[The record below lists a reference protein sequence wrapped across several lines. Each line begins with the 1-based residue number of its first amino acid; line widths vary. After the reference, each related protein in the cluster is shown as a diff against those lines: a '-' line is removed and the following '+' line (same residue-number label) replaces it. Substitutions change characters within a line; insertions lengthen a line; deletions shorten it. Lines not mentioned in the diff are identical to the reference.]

1 MIGPVIMAG
10 KSICERVPLDT
21 NVISE
26 LTKIRP
32 EAKVISWIQASSEE
46 LLYLSVLTIGEIR
59 KGIDSLPRSNK
70 RALLESWL
78 ANDLV
83 LRFSGR
89 ILDVNLDIAE
99 RWADLSTSQNS
110 WSAAGGRRWLNG
122 GNSIASQPDSC
133 YSEHKGCP
141 GYRNQY
147 IESLATI
154 IFAERGP

>member
-1 MIGPVIMAG
+1 VSGYL
-10 KSICERVPLDT
+10 LDT

-26 LTKIRP
+26 LTKLQP
-32 EAKVISWIQASSEE
+32 EPKVVSWFQATSEE

-89 ILDVNLDIAE
+89 ILDVSLDIAE
-99 RWADLSTSQNS
+99 RWGLI
-110 WSAAGGRRWLNG
+110 SAQAKMAGAPLAVVDGLMAATALHHNLILVTRNIKDVQVAGINMLNPW
-122 GNSIASQPDSC
+122 Q
-133 YSEHKGCP
+133 
-141 GYRNQY
+141 
-147 IESLATI
+147 L
-154 IFAERGP
+154 

>member
-1 MIGPVIMAG
+1 VSGYL
-10 KSICERVPLDT
+10 LDT

-26 LTKIRP
+26 LTKLQP
-32 EAKVISWIQASSEE
+32 EPKVVSWFQATSEE

-89 ILDVNLDIAE
+89 ILDVSLDIAE
-99 RWADLSTSQNS
+99 RWGLI
-110 WSAAGGRRWLNG
+110 SAQAKMAGAPLAVVDGLMAATALHHNLILVTRNTKDVQVTGINMLNPW
-122 GNSIASQPDSC
+122 Q
-133 YSEHKGCP
+133 
-141 GYRNQY
+141 
-147 IESLATI
+147 L
-154 IFAERGP
+154 

>member
-1 MIGPVIMAG
+1 VSGYL
-10 KSICERVPLDT
+10 LDT

-26 LTKIRP
+26 LTKLQP
-32 EAKVISWIQASSEE
+32 EQKVVSWFQATSEE

-83 LRFSGR
+83 LRFAGR

-99 RWADLSTSQNS
+99 RWGLI
-110 WSAAGGRRWLNG
+110 SAQAKMAGGPLAVVDGLMAATELHYNLILVTRNTKDVQVAGINMLNPW
-122 GNSIASQPDSC
+122 Q
-133 YSEHKGCP
+133 
-141 GYRNQY
+141 
-147 IESLATI
+147 L
-154 IFAERGP
+154 

>member
-1 MIGPVIMAG
+1 VSGYL
-10 KSICERVPLDT
+10 LDT

-26 LTKIRP
+26 LTKVRP
-32 EAKVISWIQASSEE
+32 EAKVISWIQSSSEE
-46 LLYLSVLTIGEIR
+46 LLYLSVLTIGEIC

-99 RWADLSTSQNS
+99 RWGLI
-110 WSAAGGRRWLNG
+110 SAQAKIAGTPLAVVDGLMAATALHHNLTLVTRSIKDVHVIGINTLNPW
-122 GNSIASQPDSC
+122 Q
-133 YSEHKGCP
+133 
-141 GYRNQY
+141 
-147 IESLATI
+147 L
-154 IFAERGP
+154 